1 LFCGSSGGLY
11 EEKLVDKIIKRMEEV
26 GESGSKLAGTLH
38 HSGQQDMSVM
48 AMQRLNDQYA
58 PNLTTYLPLSLN

>member
-1 LFCGSSGGLY
+1 
-11 EEKLVDKIIKRMEEV
+11 
-26 GESGSKLAGTLH
+26 LH

-58 PNLTTYLPLSLN
+58 PNLTTFHSH